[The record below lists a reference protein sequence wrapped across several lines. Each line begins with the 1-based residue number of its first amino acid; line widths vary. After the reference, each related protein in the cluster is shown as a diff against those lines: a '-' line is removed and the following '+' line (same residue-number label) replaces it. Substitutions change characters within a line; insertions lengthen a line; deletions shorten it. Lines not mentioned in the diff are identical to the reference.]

1 MQLSRSLILESILS
15 ARPGHTLWHEAA
27 DRIFELEGRFRREPD
42 MHRSMFGIV
51 PRLRGRGSCQL
62 DASKKNWLSLE
73 PGRAGSIRDAARS
86 RTLSHCTGKL
96 LTPSRGHGWAIY
108 EYTPQCGFGFEVPK
122 RARCTL
128 V

>member
-1 MQLSRSLILESILS
+1 MRADTHDGPEQIADTLMQLSRSLILEVHLVRTAGPYIVARSGGSHFWARGALS
-15 ARPGHTLWHEAA
+15 ARTGHAS
-27 DRIFELEGRFRREPD
+27 
-42 MHRSMFGIV
+42 SMFGIV

-108 EYTPQCGFGFEVPK
+108 
-122 RARCTL
+122 
-128 V
+128 